1 MMEKSPDNLNNIRH
15 SCAHLLAATVLRM
28 HPEAKNAIGPAIEN
42 GFYQDFDLNDIK
54 ITDEDLPKI
63 EAEMR
68 KTLATWDNFEI
79 KEVSVDQAKKDFAW
93 NPYKLELIED
103 FAKEG
108 KTITET
114 SQGKFLDLCKG
125 GHSENPKKDIGA
137 FKLLTVA
144 GAYWRG
150 SEKNKML
157 TRIYGTCFPTQKEL
171 DDSLEMLE
179 EAKKRDHKKLGPAM
193 ELFFFH
199 ETAPG
204 MAYWLPNGLILYQK
218 LVGFSQQIHKQF
230 GYQEVATPILNKKD
244 LYETSGH
251 WQHYRDDMFVS
262 DMGENEVFGVKPMN
276 CPNAMNI
283 FALTTRSYK
292 DLPLRYSET
301 SSLHRFEL
309 SGTLNGLFRARE
321 FRQDDAH
328 VFLTRDQIKEEFEN
342 VMKMIEI
349 FYKTFDLSYRL
360 RFGTRPEKFMGQAED
375 WDAAEKSLQSVLDSS
390 GKEYEKAEGEGAFYG
405 PKVDIL
411 MKDTL
416 GREWQT
422 GTIQLDFQQPKNF
435 KLHYVDDKGQEIT
448 PAVIHRAIYGSFER
462 FIAILIEHFA
472 GKFPTWLSPV
482 QAIVLPISDK
492 NLAYAQIVKQKL
504 ETKDVRVQVDQRNET
519 LQAKIRTAAMQ
530 KIPYLLIV
538 GGKEEAAESVAVRT
552 QDGKDEGVMKMEQFE
567 IKLLSE
573 IENKSCQKNHWI
585 ESLNYDNIP
594 NIAMEVAR

>member
-1 MMEKSPDNLNNIRH
+1 MEKSPENLNAIRH
-15 SCAHLLAATVLRM
+15 SCAHLLAATILRM
-28 HPEAKNAIGPAIEN
+28 YPDAKNAIGPAIEN
-42 GFYQDFDLNDIK
+42 GFYQDFDLGETE

-63 EAEMR
+63 EAEMN
-68 KTLATWDNFEI
+68 KTLAAWDNFDI
-79 KEVSVDQAKKDFAW
+79 KEVSVDQAKKDFFS
-93 NPYKLELIED
+93 NPYKLELIEE

-125 GHSENPKKDIGA
+125 GHSENPQKDIGA

-171 DDSLEMLE
+171 DAYLEMME
-179 EAKKRDHKKLGPAM
+179 EAKKRDHKKIGPQL
-193 ELFFFH
+193 ELFFYH
-199 ETAPG
+199 DTAPG
-204 MAYWLPNGLILYQK
+204 MAYWLPKGVLLYNGLLA
-218 LVGFSQQIHKQF
+218 FSQAVHKQF
-230 GYQEVATPILNKKD
+230 GYQEVSTPILNKKE

-251 WQHYRDDMFVS
+251 WQHYRNDMFVS
-262 DMGENEVFGVKPMN
+262 DMGENEVFGIKPMN

-283 FALTTRSYK
+283 FGLTTRSYK

-301 SSLHRFEL
+301 SPLHRFEL
-309 SGTLNGLFRARE
+309 SGTLNGLFRTRE

-328 VFLTRDQIKEEFEN
+328 VFVTQDQIKAEFESII
-342 VMKMIEI
+342 KMIEI
-349 FYKTFDLSYRL
+349 FYSAFDLTYRL
-360 RFGTRPEKFMGQAED
+360 RFGTRPEKFMGEAAD
-375 WDAAEKSLQSVLDSS
+375 WDIAEKSLQTVLDDS
-390 GKEYEKAEGEGAFYG
+390 GKEYKKEPGEGAFYG

-411 MKDTL
+411 MKDSL

-435 KLHYVDDKGQEIT
+435 KLHYIDDKGQEVT

-462 FIAILIEHFA
+462 FLGILIEHFE
-472 GKFPTWLSPV
+472 GKFPVWLSPT

-492 NLAYAQIVKQKL
+492 NLAYAQTVKERL
-504 ETKDVRVQVDQRNET
+504 EGENIRVAVDERNET
-519 LQAKIRTAAMQ
+519 LQAKIRSAAMQ

-538 GGKEEAAESVAVRT
+538 GGKEEAADSVAART
-552 QDGKDEGVMKMEQFE
+552 REGKDEGVLKVEEFATK
-567 IKLLSE
+567 ILSE
-573 IENKSCQKNHWI
+573 IENKSWNMLI
-585 ESLNYDNIP
+585 SLN
-594 NIAMEVAR
+594 